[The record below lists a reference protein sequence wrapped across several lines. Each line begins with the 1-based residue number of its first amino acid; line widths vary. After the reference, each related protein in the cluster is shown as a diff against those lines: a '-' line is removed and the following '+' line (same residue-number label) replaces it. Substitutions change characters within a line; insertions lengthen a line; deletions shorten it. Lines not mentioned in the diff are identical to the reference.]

1 MKLVHRAYLKLAA
14 TEYGAVLL
22 DTRSGGYWQLN
33 PTSATIVGVLLD
45 GGRAEDAV
53 RRLTEEYDV
62 DAERAAAD
70 VDTVLAAMA
79 EAGVVAA

>member
-1 MKLVHRAYLKLAA
+1 MKLVHHEYLKLA
-14 TEYGAVLL
+14 TTDYGAVLL
-22 DTRSGGYWQLN
+22 DAKSGAYWQLN
-33 PTSATIVGVLLD
+33 PTSATIVSALLD
-45 GGRAEDAV
+45 GGQAEDAT

-70 VDTVLAAMA
+70 VHAVLTAMA